1 MRHWVQDLQEKPAPT
16 SGTRGSL
23 ASALKGAAV
32 LMGDDV
38 LLAAL
43 KRGEHYGEAAYRV
56 AMGNPDF
63 PDEFRF
69 LVGSKLLPQC
79 QEHLATL
86 DRLSFVDKSDT
97 SN

>member
-1 MRHWVQDLQEKPAPT
+1 M
-16 SGTRGSL
+16 
-23 ASALKGAAV
+23 
-32 LMGDDV
+32 MGEVV

-43 KRGEHYGEAAYRV
+43 KRGEPYGEAAYRV
-56 AMGNPDF
+56 ALGNPDF

-86 DRLSFVDKSDT
+86 DRLSFVDKSEM